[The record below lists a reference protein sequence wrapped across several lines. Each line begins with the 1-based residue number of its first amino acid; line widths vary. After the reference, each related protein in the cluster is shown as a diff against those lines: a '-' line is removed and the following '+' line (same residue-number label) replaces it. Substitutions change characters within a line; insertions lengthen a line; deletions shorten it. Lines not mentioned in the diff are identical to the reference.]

1 MSTPGK
7 RPGTRRNRKITSC
20 RECHR
25 LKLKCDRV
33 WPCSNCR
40 KRGIAHLCPDGIVIS
55 LSDKLIKLL
64 LVRISKLHKAVKSYD
79 EKHDSLFVAEKD
91 QEVIQSLFDKYL
103 DPAEQPPP
111 SSSSSAQTQSSASQ
125 NQSMVTENNDT
136 ILESSPSEEKKL
148 ADVSQMLGRLK
159 VSSHGHFNYYG
170 ASSSRSCIPQADPNL
185 EEDEFFTLQRSLLYP
200 SSSSSSLLHWSHRVP
215 DVLNPTNL
223 CDMLPVPQFAVRLL
237 DLYFDNVGWSC
248 HVIHRPSFEKARLI
262 LYAQDPSRSPPQPRF
277 LALTYMIFCLGTL
290 FASPALVR
298 NKKSLAHEFYL
309 RAQLCFDISY
319 SSFVPSVDAVVVL
332 ILMCQYSYFCD
343 CLERTNFSWNCI
355 GTAARIAVAM
365 GMHRDGEVF
374 ELSAFQLHMRRMI
387 WAELLFLDRMLSMSL
402 GRPYAISNDQ
412 TNVLPPSNI
421 ADASIKP
428 DSPVIPEP
436 SPLRTEAS
444 FTIVKAKVSKF
455 LANVL
460 NRAFKFTPPSYS
472 EVQTLTKE
480 LLDLENELPEYFQ
493 VTEDTKNA
501 SPIVIMEQY
510 SIKFII
516 LQSLLYLHR
525 PWFVRAITR
534 TEERNQYAKSLSLC
548 TSVSHDLIQIL
559 YSLMCLVPI
568 EPLRWWVFRF
578 HSLNAGI
585 IQGAY
590 ALSFPRTKYAM
601 TAYND
606 LRYMCKIFEHL
617 RDGSSFSNKDFSFL
631 TSLKAK
637 VSERFQLTSQ
647 GIDDEYL
654 VEEIPFL
661 QFNVPSSRSN
671 SRSPDDATEKAEQ
684 ARQLNGLG
692 ISLDQTT
699 MTQSEYLPYYE
710 QENPLL
716 FDSLSWHAPKNESEL
731 YGPPETGFLDASNW
745 MTAEDEKPLIPSLA
759 MSLEQFFWE
768 TDTKA
773 NMENLFYQHVS

>member
-1 MSTPGK
+1 MTTPGK

-33 WPCSNCR
+33 WPCSNCK
-40 KRGIAHLCPDGIVIS
+40 KRGISDLCPDGIVIS
-55 LSDKLIKLL
+55 VSDKLIKLL
-64 LVRISKLHKAVKSYD
+64 LSRMSKLQGAVESYD
-79 EKHDSLFVAEKD
+79 SNHDSLFIAEHD
-91 QEVIQSLFDKYL
+91 QKVIHSLIEKYI
-103 DPAEQPPP
+103 DPTEQPPL
-111 SSSSSAQTQSSASQ
+111 SLSFSAKTQSPSAR
-125 NQSMVTENNDT
+125 NQSAESKMDDT
-136 ILESSPSEEKKL
+136 TQTSSPSGDSTL

-159 VSSHGHFNYYG
+159 IGSHGHLNYYG
-170 ASSSRSCIPQADPNL
+170 ASSSRSCIPQADPNSE
-185 EEDEFFTLQRSLLYP
+185 EEDYFALQRSLLYP

-215 DVLNPTNL
+215 NVLNPTNL
-223 CDMLPVPQFAVRLL
+223 CDMLPVPQFAVCLL
-237 DLYFDNVGWSC
+237 NLYFDNVGWSC
-248 HVIHRPSFEKARLI
+248 HVIHRPSFEKARLN
-262 LYAQDPSRSPPQPRF
+262 LYAHDSSRSPPQPHF
-277 LALTYMIFCLGTL
+277 LALTYMVFCLGTL

-298 NKKSLAHEFYL
+298 NRKSLAHEFYL

-319 SSFVPSVDAVVVL
+319 SSFVPSVDAVVFL

-343 CLERTNFSWNCI
+343 CLERTNFAWNCV
-355 GTAARIAVAM
+355 GTATRIAVAM

-421 ADASIKP
+421 ADASIAP
-428 DSPVIPEP
+428 DSLFIPEP

-444 FTIVKAKVSKF
+444 FTIVKAKISKY
-455 LANVL
+455 LANAL

-480 LLDLENELPEYFQ
+480 LLEVESELPDYFC
-493 VTEDTKNA
+493 VTDDTKNA
-501 SPIVIMEQY
+501 SPVIIMEQY

-516 LQSLLYLHR
+516 LQSVLYLHR
-525 PWFVRAITR
+525 PWFVRAVTR
-534 TEERNQYAKSLSLC
+534 TEERNQYATSLSLC
-548 TSVSHDLIQIL
+548 TSVSHDLIHVL
-559 YSLMCLVPI
+559 YSLMCLVPV

-590 ALSFPRTKYAM
+590 ALSFPKTSYAM

-617 RDGSSFSNKDFSFL
+617 RDGFSFSNKDFAFL
-631 TSLKAK
+631 ISLKDK
-637 VSERFQLTSQ
+637 VFERFQLTSQ
-647 GIDDEYL
+647 GIDDEFL

-671 SRSPDDATEKAEQ
+671 SRSPDDATENAEQ
-684 ARQLNGLG
+684 LRQLNGLG
-692 ISLDQTT
+692 ISMDQSTVA
-699 MTQSEYLPYYE
+699 QSEHLPYYE

-716 FDSLSWHAPKNESEL
+716 FDSLSWHVPKNDFEL
-731 YGPPETGFLDASNW
+731 YNHPETGLWDASNG
-745 MTAEDEKPLIPSLA
+745 TTSENEKPFSPNLS
-759 MSLEQFFWE
+759 MNLEQF
-768 TDTKA
+768 
-773 NMENLFYQHVS
+773 L